1 VSGRALPP
9 LALLALV
16 GAPLRAF
23 AEEPPALIRHAV
35 VVGAN
40 LGGGMLDPLRY
51 AERDAE
57 AFAAVLSELGGFAEE
72 RVTVLYQP
80 TVAQLR
86 EALAA
91 HAALAETT
99 DEDLFVFYYSGHADG
114 HGLRLGT
121 ETYWFDALKH
131 DVRLIESTARVGV
144 LDACRS
150 GAITR
155 LKGARVAPS
164 LFAGQDQLAARG
176 EVWMTAS
183 SADEVAQESESLRG
197 GFFTHYLLSGL
208 RGAAAGVDGLVELQE
223 LYAYTRDRVVVRSAE
238 AGGVQRP
245 HFDFNLV
252 GERGI
257 ALTDVR
263 RADAS
268 LVLGQDRPGHV
279 SVLRV
284 ADRVQLVELDVTA
297 ERARTVAL
305 PPGRYLVRLR
315 DERGLHESYVSLNR
329 SSTARVGAWRAV
341 GVEDSVARGLVPESP
356 SIHDRIQYFREL
368 SLGFFDQVDL
378 TDSPLL
384 AGLSSVVVPGGGQ
397 VYNQQPGRG
406 VAFFLGTAAL
416 IGGGALG
423 AAVAPEHRG
432 YGHFAT
438 ATGVALWGGSI
449 ADALHGVRRAEA
461 SRPRTGFLIG
471 WSMGFS
477 PRKPTHF
484 GLLAEVTP
492 IPHLSL
498 GLERVGVAVPGPGM
512 WDAQVGSRLILAAE
526 GERFRPGVFVAQGVR
541 VGQPEGGTPIAVRGV
556 IGAGALV
563 RGFVAPRYFIELD
576 ARWELDQARHGGV
589 FGVGFGVP
597 IGR

>member
-1 VSGRALPP
+1 MSLVV
-9 LALLALV
+9 LALV
-16 GAPLRAF
+16 GCPVLAR
-23 AEEPPALIRHAV
+23 AEEPEPLLRHALI
-35 VVGAN
+35 VGAN
-40 LGGGMLDPLRY
+40 LGGGTLDPLRY

-57 AFAAVLSELGGFAEE
+57 AFATVLAELGGFAEE
-72 RVTVLYQP
+72 RVTILYQP

-86 EALAA
+86 KALAT
-91 HAALAETT
+91 HAALAETAT
-99 DEDLFVFYYSGHADG
+99 DDLFVFYYSGHADG
-114 HGLRLGT
+114 HGLRLDT
-121 ETYWFDALKH
+121 ETYWFDSLKH
-131 DVRLIESTARVGV
+131 DIRMIDSTARVGV

-176 EVWMTAS
+176 EVWMTAA
-183 SADEVAQESESLRG
+183 SADELAQESESLRG

-208 RGAAAGVDGLVELQE
+208 RGAAAGADGLVELQE
-223 LYAYTRDRVVVRSAE
+223 LYAYTRDRVIVRSAE

-263 RADAS
+263 RADAA

-284 ADRVQLVELDVTA
+284 ADRVQLAELDVSPD
-297 ERARTVAL
+297 RARTVAL

-315 DERGLHESYVSLNR
+315 DAGGLHEAYVSLNR
-329 SSTARVGAWRAV
+329 GSTARVGAWRSV

-356 SIHDRIQYFREL
+356 SLNERIQYFHQL
-368 SLGFFDQVDL
+368 SVRFFDEVDL
-378 TDSPLL
+378 SDSRVL

-397 VYNQQPGRG
+397 IYNQQPARG
-406 VAFFLGTAAL
+406 AGFFLGTAAL

-423 AAVAPEHRG
+423 SAVAPEHRG
-432 YGHFAT
+432 YGQLAT
-438 ATGVALWGGSI
+438 AAGVALWGGSI
-449 ADALHGVRRAEA
+449 ADAIHGVRRAET
-461 SRPRTGFLIG
+461 SRRRTGFTVG
-471 WSMGFS
+471 WSVGFN
-477 PRKPTHF
+477 PQKPTHF

-498 GLERVGVAVPGPGM
+498 GVERVGVAVPGPGL
-512 WDAQVGSRLILAAE
+512 WDAQIGSRLILAVE
-526 GERFRPGVFVAQGVR
+526 GERLRPGLFIAQGVR
-541 VGQPEGGTPIAVRGV
+541 VGQPVDGAPIAMRGV

-563 RGFVAPRYFIELD
+563 RGFVTPRYFIEVD
-576 ARWELDQARHGGV
+576 GRWELDQARHGGV

-597 IGR
+597 LGR